1 MSENSRSFSPLY
13 AVHTEE
19 ANMKILNWNLS
30 PRAEKEKNMA
40 KSAHN
45 ILLPLIPEKE
55 FKHGSDEKSFYCV
68 WIWSSTP
75 NMLLCLL
82 VSIDA
87 TQRRCGRTS
96 TTVYRLFVFE
106 DAGII
111 YVRAIVFRLCI
122 QYGTRANC
130 SRKVRE
136 IESSSWERWLGW
148 RGRRMMICKRPVPP
162 DDHLQEARS
171 SGCSFTRGLSL
182 QIIICKWPDPPDDH
196 LQEAVSSGWSFA
208 RGWILRM
215 IIWRGWILRMIICK
229 RADPQDDHL

>member
-1 MSENSRSFSPLY
+1 MTVFWYYCKWHMSENSRSFSPLY

-96 TTVYRLFVFE
+96 TTVYRRFVFE
-106 DAGII
+106 DEGII
-111 YVRAIVFRLCI
+111 YVRAIVFRYFI
-122 QYGTRANC
+122 QNG
-130 SRKVRE
+130 K
-136 IESSSWERWLGW
+136 ISSWEYCLP
-148 RGRRMMICKRPVPP
+148 IEP
-162 DDHLQEARS
+162 DWALHLIIGVHSSADRS
-171 SGCSFTRGLSL
+171 GS
-182 QIIICKWPDPPDDH
+182 
-196 LQEAVSSGWSFA
+196 
-208 RGWILRM
+208 
-215 IIWRGWILRMIICK
+215 IWKYMFIF
-229 RADPQDDHL
+229 